1 MDIETK
7 QSVWTVI
14 DGTNGVTIYPDEISI
29 LEAIEDHGFQGIYSI
44 EVEHGWA
51 ARYTMPGF
59 LDCTEWV
66 GVFQDEESAIS
77 TIEDMY
83 SED

>member
-44 EVEHGWA
+44 EVENGWA

-83 SED
+83 SEG

>member
-7 QSVWTVI
+7 QSAWTVI
-14 DGTNGVTIYPDEISI
+14 DGTNGVAIYPDEISI

>member
-29 LEAIEDHGFQGIYSI
+29 LEAIEDHGFDGIYSI
-44 EVEHGWA
+44 EVENGWA
-51 ARYTMPGF
+51 ARYTTPGF

>member
-83 SED
+83 SEG